1 LHYQQEPDM
10 SDAIRNQMA
19 IVLNQLETLRACVEA
34 LARLELG
41 EVPEL
46 AGHQTVDN
54 SQSIA
59 QGFVTLEASIV
70 EMEQTLAMLAEATEQ
85 R

>member
-1 LHYQQEPDM
+1 
-10 SDAIRNQMA
+10 MA
-19 IVLNQLETLRACVEA
+19 VVLNQLNELRACVAA
-34 LARLELG
+34 LARLELA

-46 AGHQTVDN
+46 AGHQTVDDA
-54 SQSIA
+54 QSIA

-85 R
+85 RSGDQPA